1 MAVAVRR
8 PFVKKYLGMNRVLV
22 IQTASLGDAILATA
36 LLEKLHGQY
45 PAAEID
51 MLVQKGADA
60 LFEDHPY
67 LHTLYVWDKKSRKYV
82 QMFRLI
88 RSIRQRH
95 YDVAVNVQRFA
106 ATGWICLRSGA
117 KTTVGFDKNPFSRLF
132 TVAVPHE
139 ISSEKYL
146 YEADRNQRL
155 IAGMTGGE
163 AAATRLYPSENDY
176 NRVFGYKEQP
186 YLTISPASLWK
197 TKQYPE
203 ERWTELVHNADHRYR
218 IFLLGSGKDS
228 ALCERIRSACPEA
241 DIRNLCGAL
250 DPLQSAAL
258 MQDAEMNFTNDSA
271 PLHLAAAVGA
281 PVCAVFCST
290 VKEFGFAPRGENI
303 HIIETDRPL
312 PCRPCGLHGRKQC
325 PEQHFRCAWDI
336 PVEKLLKTIPQWKKT
351 QISVKR

>member
-1 MAVAVRR
+1 MQR
-8 PFVKKYLGMNRVLV
+8 PFVKKYLWMNRVLV

-60 LFEDHPY
+60 LFEGHPY
-67 LHTLYVWDKKSRKYV
+67 LHTLYVWDKKRHKYA
-82 QMFRLI
+82 QMHRLI

-117 KTTVGFDKNPFSRLF
+117 AKTIGFDKNPFSRFF
-132 TVAVPHE
+132 TVSVPHE

-155 IAGMTGGE
+155 IANLTDGE
-163 AAATRLYPSENDY
+163 AAPTRLYPTDSDEQA
-176 NRVFGYKEQP
+176 VSGYKEQP

-203 ERWTELVHNADHRYR
+203 ERWTELVHKADHRYR

-241 DIRNLCGAL
+241 DIRNLCGTL
-250 DPLQSAAL
+250 TLLQSAAL
-258 MQDAEMNFTNDSA
+258 MRDAEMNFTNDSA

-281 PVCAVFCST
+281 SVCAVFCST

-312 PCRPCGLHGRKQC
+312 PCRPCGLHGHKQC

-336 PVEKLLKTIPQWKKT
+336 PIEKIIQNIPPWNEA
-351 QISVKR
+351 